1 MNLQPP
7 LLLPY
12 LTAGWPSDE
21 GFLQAVRGAAKAGCT
36 AFEVGI
42 PFSDPIADGPVIQKT
57 SQEALDAGM
66 TPERA
71 LALTK
76 RAVDET
82 GLPAIAMTYVNLVY
96 RTGPDRFM
104 ERLAA
109 SGVQG
114 LILPDL
120 PLEEADLVDEAAAR
134 HGLDLI
140 QLCAPTTPASR
151 RRQLAERTR
160 GFLYLVSVAGVTG
173 ARADLPADLEEL
185 IDDVKRHASVPVCV
199 GFGISTPEQ
208 AARVIARADGVI
220 VGSALLR
227 HIEAHRDDIER
238 SVEDYLSGLRRA
250 MAGAPAQA

>member
-7 LLLPY
+7 ILLPY
-12 LTAGWPSDE
+12 LTAGWPSED
-21 GFLQAVRGAAKAGCT
+21 GFLQAVRGAARAGCS

-71 LALTK
+71 LRLTK

-82 GLPAIAMTYVNLVY
+82 GLPAIAMTYVNLVH
-96 RTGPDRFM
+96 RDPHFLRKLVDH
-104 ERLAA
+104 
-109 SGVQG
+109 GVQG

-120 PLEEADLVDEAAAR
+120 PLEEADLVPADA
-134 HGLDLI
+134 GLDLVH
-140 QLCAPTTPASR
+140 LCAPTTPPER
-151 RRQLAERTR
+151 RRLLAEATR

-173 ARADLPADLEEL
+173 ARTELPADLEEL
-185 IDDVKRHASVPVCV
+185 IDDVKRHATVPVCV

-208 AARVIARADGVI
+208 AARVAARADGVI

-227 HIEAHRDDIER
+227 HIEAHQADIEKA
-238 SVEDYLSGLRRA
+238 VADYLGSLRLAMEGVRA
-250 MAGAPAQA
+250 